1 MGKTEEPGLTLR
13 LVGRLRLTAADGS
26 DLTPRGRKAQG
37 LLALLGV
44 APELRRTR
52 AFVQDKLWS
61 DRQPEHGAASLR
73 QELTGLRRWLG
84 THNACL
90 VTETGWISLDP
101 HRLAVQLEPEASD
114 WEIDGE
120 PPEFCAGLD
129 IADPEFEDWIRDQR
143 SAVADRLAG
152 LSRPAPPP
160 LRPLALMPLRALPDP
175 DPDPEAVQPSIAV
188 MPLIHFADEGLGRFI
203 ANGIVLDVIG
213 RLTRF
218 RRLDVIA
225 HASTT
230 AVHALGLNPR
240 EIGRR
245 LGVRYVTQ
253 GSFWL
258 SDRRM
263 RVTFDLVDARS
274 EKVLWSRTFD
284 RDCED
289 VFEVEAEVA
298 GAAAGGMMVEIDH
311 IERNRVRARDPA
323 SLAAY
328 ELCLR
333 GLDEMLAIDA
343 HHCDQALEFFSRAT
357 GLEGA
362 YARALSGIS
371 RVHGFQWKYR
381 WSPDGDGMLAR
392 AEDFAL
398 QAVEAD
404 PNDPS
409 ASAGLGWVALYARE
423 HDRSLAAYARAMEMN
438 PSDATSLAEYA
449 DTLKHSGSP
458 EEAVTLFERAI
469 RLDPYM
475 SDHYLKD
482 LAHTHLVIGDYE
494 TSIRTV
500 HRMRRPQMSMRV
512 LAASYALTGQDEAAR
527 RTAELVRAAFPDF
540 SAEAWIAIVPDR
552 DPSYSAKFLE
562 GLKRAGL

>member
-44 APELRRTR
+44 ARELRRTR
-52 AFVQDKLWS
+52 AFLQDKLWS

-73 QELTGLRRWLG
+73 QELAGLRRRLG
-84 THNACL
+84 LHSDVL
-90 VTETGWISLDP
+90 VTEAGWIGIDP
-101 HRLAVQLEPEASD
+101 RRITVRMEAEPDD

-143 SAVADRLAG
+143 SAVADRL
-152 LSRPAPPP
+152 SRAPQPPPPP
-160 LRPLALMPLRALPDP
+160 LHRPLLPNP
-175 DPDPEAVQPSIAV
+175 GRSPPEPDPEAVQPSIAV

-258 SDRRM
+258 NDRRM
-263 RVTFDLVDARS
+263 RITFDLVDARS

-284 RDCED
+284 RDRED

-298 GAAAGGMMVEIDH
+298 GAAAGGMMVEIDQL
-311 IERNRVRARDPA
+311 ERSRVRARDPS

-343 HHCDQALEFFSRAT
+343 SHCDQALEFFSRAT

-381 WSPDGDGMLAR
+381 WSPDGDGMLVR
-392 AEDFAL
+392 AEEFAL

-423 HDRSLAAYARAMEMN
+423 HDRSLAAYARAMELN
-438 PSDATSLAEYA
+438 PSDATILAEYA

-458 EEAVTLFERAI
+458 REAVALFERAI

-494 TSIRTV
+494 ASIRTV

-512 LAASYALTGQDEAAR
+512 LTASYALTGQDEAAR
-527 RTAELVRAAFPDF
+527 RTAEMVRAAFPDF

-552 DPSYSAKFLE
+552 DPSYSATFLE

>member
-1 MGKTEEPGLTLR
+1 M
-13 LVGRLRLTAADGS
+13 
-26 DLTPRGRKAQG
+26 
-37 LLALLGV
+37 
-44 APELRRTR
+44 
-52 AFVQDKLWS
+52 
-61 DRQPEHGAASLR
+61 
-73 QELTGLRRWLG
+73 
-84 THNACL
+84 
-90 VTETGWISLDP
+90 
-101 HRLAVQLEPEASD
+101 
-114 WEIDGE
+114 
-120 PPEFCAGLD
+120 
-129 IADPEFEDWIRDQR
+129 
-143 SAVADRLAG
+143 
-152 LSRPAPPP
+152 
-160 LRPLALMPLRALPDP
+160 
-175 DPDPEAVQPSIAV
+175 
-188 MPLIHFADEGLGRFI
+188 
-203 ANGIVLDVIG
+203 
-213 RLTRF
+213 
-218 RRLDVIA
+218 
-225 HASTT
+225 
-230 AVHALGLNPR
+230 
-240 EIGRR
+240 
-245 LGVRYVTQ
+245 RYVTQ

-258 SDRRM
+258 NDRRM
-263 RVTFDLVDARS
+263 RITFDLVDARS

-284 RDCED
+284 RDRED

-298 GAAAGGMMVEIDH
+298 GAAAGGMMVEIDQL
-311 IERNRVRARDPA
+311 ERSRVRARDPS

-343 HHCDQALEFFSRAT
+343 SHCDQALEFFSRAT

-381 WSPDGDGMLAR
+381 WSPDGDGMLVR
-392 AEDFAL
+392 AEEFAL

-423 HDRSLAAYARAMEMN
+423 HDRSLAAYARAMELN
-438 PSDATSLAEYA
+438 PSDATILAEYA

-458 EEAVTLFERAI
+458 REAVALFERAI

-494 TSIRTV
+494 ASIRTV

-512 LAASYALTGQDEAAR
+512 LTASYALTGQDEAAR
-527 RTAELVRAAFPDF
+527 RTAEMVRAAFPDF

-552 DPSYSAKFLE
+552 DPSYSATFLE